1 MRKLVSSRIFLDVE
15 RGCDG
20 ETFLVEGSVYACVC
34 ARASTEA
41 EAERDSCCSLSTKLL
56 LFFLFFVFFFF

>member
-20 ETFLVEGSVYACVC
+20 ETFLVEGSVYACVR
-34 ARASTEA
+34 ARIYGGGGG
-41 EAERDSCCSLSTKLL
+41 ER
-56 LFFLFFVFFFF
+56 